1 MVSNNCKHIYF
12 SNECALSP
20 LPKPFL
26 HSQNRSYSRVI
37 KRKFRCG
44 RFSRFS
50 AELDDVLQDIQD
62 LESPNGHSNDRT
74 DDSSDS
80 DAASMKT
87 TKTVIL
93 NGKNADDL
101 GYVSMRHD
109 CAHLLS
115 VYDRVECELPEDF
128 GPVEANNN
136 TIGLDVVRAKSPGK
150 GWKSLSVMLKRK
162 HRAALALAPE
172 IEASIVKSEC
182 LAYLSDKE
190 LVERY
195 DRNKMVHRVRRR
207 HSANLHGDIR
217 GR

>member
-1 MVSNNCKHIYF
+1 M
-12 SNECALSP
+12 
-20 LPKPFL
+20 
-26 HSQNRSYSRVI
+26 
-37 KRKFRCG
+37 
-44 RFSRFS
+44 FSRFS

-101 GYVSMRHD
+101 GYVSMRQD

-115 VYDRVECELPEDF
+115 VYDQVECELFDEEQQPYAET
-128 GPVEANNN
+128 NNN
-136 TIGLDVVRAKSPGK
+136 TIGLGVTVKSSSK
-150 GWKSLSVMLKRK
+150 GWKSLTTILKRK
-162 HRAALALAPE
+162 HNRAALVLIPE

-195 DRNKMVHRVRRR
+195 DRNKMVHRVRR
-207 HSANLHGDIR
+207 HDG
-217 GR
+217 

>member
-1 MVSNNCKHIYF
+1 M
-12 SNECALSP
+12 
-20 LPKPFL
+20 
-26 HSQNRSYSRVI
+26 
-37 KRKFRCG
+37 
-44 RFSRFS
+44 
-50 AELDDVLQDIQD
+50 LQDIQD

-93 NGKNADDL
+93 NGKHADDL
-101 GYVSMRHD
+101 GYVSMRQD

-115 VYDRVECELPEDF
+115 VYNQVECELPIEL
-128 GPVEANNN
+128 PEETNNN
-136 TIGLDVVRAKSPGK
+136 TIGLEVVRVKSFSGK
-150 GWKSLSVMLKRK
+150 GWKSLSTMLKRK
-162 HRAALALAPE
+162 QRAALALTPE

-195 DRNKMVHRVRRR
+195 DRNKMVQRVRRR
-207 HSANLHGDIR
+207 HNKYVR
-217 GR
+217 

>member
-1 MVSNNCKHIYF
+1 M
-12 SNECALSP
+12 
-20 LPKPFL
+20 
-26 HSQNRSYSRVI
+26 
-37 KRKFRCG
+37 
-44 RFSRFS
+44 FSRFS

-101 GYVSMRHD
+101 GYVSLSRD

-115 VYDRVECELPEDF
+115 IYDQVECDLPEELPE
-128 GPVEANNN
+128 ETNNN
-136 TIGLDVVRAKSPGK
+136 TIELDVMVKPPSK
-150 GWKSLSVMLKRK
+150 GWKSLSTILKRK
-162 HRAALALAPE
+162 HRAAIDLIPE

-195 DRNKMVHRVRRR
+195 DRDKLVHRVRRYY
-207 HSANLHGDIR
+207 NDGDN
-217 GR
+217 GDGV

>member
-1 MVSNNCKHIYF
+1 M
-12 SNECALSP
+12 
-20 LPKPFL
+20 
-26 HSQNRSYSRVI
+26 
-37 KRKFRCG
+37 
-44 RFSRFS
+44 
-50 AELDDVLQDIQD
+50 DDVLQDIQD

-101 GYVSMRHD
+101 GYVSMRRD

-115 VYDRVECELPEDF
+115 VYDQVECDLPEELID
-128 GPVEANNN
+128 ATNNN
-136 TIGLDVVRAKSPGK
+136 IVGLDVTIKSPSK
-150 GWKSLSVMLKRK
+150 GWKFSTMLKRK
-162 HRAALALAPE
+162 HRAALTLIPE

-190 LVERY
+190 LIERY
-195 DRNKMVHRVRRR
+195 EHNKMVHRVRRR
-207 HSANLHGDIR
+207 KNDGVMVVMVSNIR
-217 GR
+217 VCMSI

>member
-1 MVSNNCKHIYF
+1 MEELQKTIGNRLSKHV
-12 SNECALSP
+12 ESP
-20 LPKPFL
+20 EE
-26 HSQNRSYSRVI
+26 
-37 KRKFRCG
+37 
-44 RFSRFS
+44 RFS

-62 LESPNGHSNDRT
+62 LESPNGHSNGSNDRT

-93 NGKNADDL
+93 NGKNTDDL
-101 GYVSMRHD
+101 GYVSIRQD

-115 VYDRVECELPEDF
+115 VYDQVECELPEGF
-128 GPVEANNN
+128 LEETNNN
-136 TIGLDVVRAKSPGK
+136 TIGLDIQVKSPNK
-150 GWKSLSVMLKRK
+150 GWKSLSTILKRK
-162 HRAALALAPE
+162 HRATLTLTPE

-195 DRNKMVHRVRRR
+195 DRNKMVHRQIEEKVWKQINGA
-207 HSANLHGDIR
+207 SETDSPC
-217 GR
+217 

>member
-1 MVSNNCKHIYF
+1 MFC
-12 SNECALSP
+12 
-20 LPKPFL
+20 
-26 HSQNRSYSRVI
+26 
-37 KRKFRCG
+37 
-44 RFSRFS
+44 RFSV
-50 AELDDVLQDIQD
+50 ELLDDVLQDIQD

-101 GYVSMRHD
+101 GYVSMRQD

-115 VYDRVECELPEDF
+115 VYDQVECELLNEEQPCRET
-128 GPVEANNN
+128 NNN
-136 TIGLDVVRAKSPGK
+136 TIGLGATVKPSNK
-150 GWKSLSVMLKRK
+150 GWKSLTTILKRK
-162 HRAALALAPE
+162 HNRAALTLIPE

-190 LVERY
+190 LIERY
-195 DRNKMVHRVRRR
+195 NRNKMVHRVRR
-207 HSANLHGDIR
+207 HNG
-217 GR
+217 